1 MGENRKM
8 NAGDR
13 IKIGSCELKN
23 RITMA
28 PTVKFDYTD
37 DSGLASEKHIA
48 HYRERAEGGFG
59 LICVE
64 ATAVTPEGRFCRT
77 QMGLW
82 NDAQAES
89 HKPIAESCHR
99 AGCVALIQLNHAGYQ
114 SGTEFGVPMGP
125 SAMKTRGFAGENE
138 TRSMSLG
145 EIAAVQEAFVLAAVR
160 AKKAGYDGVQLHGCH
175 GYLINQFVSPLTNHR
190 TDAYGG
196 PVENRVRFGRE
207 IIEGIR
213 RECGPDFL
221 ISVRTT
227 GYEKGMETPLAA
239 ARAYIAAG
247 CNYLQVSS
255 GWDFP
260 LPAAD
265 ETAAPVKISDI
276 LSLGVK
282 LRAAL
287 RDGQSASVC
296 AEQGDGPDAASCSD
310 TKAGER
316 PTAPSCAEQNVTVP
330 VSGVGGLFTPE
341 DIRAVL
347 EAGLLDTVDLGRAAL
362 ADPGIARA
370 VLDGGDY
377 VKCYQCAGGCHY
389 GPFQKHICPAQVVW
403 ERKRG

>member
-64 ATAVTPEGRFCRT
+64 ATAVVPEGRFCRT

-145 EIAAVQEAFVLAAVR
+145 EIAAVQEAFILAAVR

-207 IIEGIR
+207 IIEEIR

-227 GYEKGMETPLAA
+227 GYEKGIETPLAA

-247 CNYLQVSS
+247 CDYLQVSS

-260 LPAAD
+260 LPAAE
-265 ETAAPVKISDI
+265 ETGLPVKISDI

-287 RDGQSASVC
+287 RNSQGAPAC
-296 AEQGDGPDAASCSD
+296 AEQA
-310 TKAGER
+310 
-316 PTAPSCAEQNVTVP
+316 VTVP

-362 ADPGIARA
+362 ADPGIVRA

-389 GPFQKHICPAQVVW
+389 GPFQKHICPAQVVR

>member
-1 MGENRKM
+1 M

-13 IKIGSCELKN
+13 IKIDSCELKN

-48 HYRERAEGGFG
+48 HYRERAGGGFG

-82 NDAQAES
+82 NDAQMES
-89 HKPIAESCHR
+89 HKPIPEACHR
-99 AGCVALIQLNHAGYQ
+99 AGCAALIQLNHAGYQ

-213 RECGPDFL
+213 QECGPDFL

-247 CNYLQVSS
+247 CDYLQVSS

-287 RDGQSASVC
+287 RDGQ
-296 AEQGDGPDAASCSD
+296 G
-310 TKAGER
+310 
-316 PTAPSCAEQNVTVP
+316 VTVP
-330 VSGVGGLFTPE
+330 VSGVGGLLTPE

-389 GPFQKHICPAQVVW
+389 GPFQKHICPAQVVR

>member
-1 MGENRKM
+1 MKEWGRNSEM

-13 IKIGSCELKN
+13 IKIGSYELKN

-37 DSGLASEKHIA
+37 DSGLASAKHIA

-64 ATAVTPEGRFCRT
+64 ATAVVPEGRFCRT

-89 HKPIAESCHR
+89 HKPITEACHR

-145 EIAAVQEAFVLAAVR
+145 EIAAVQEAFVSAAVR
-160 AKKAGYDGVQLHGCH
+160 AQKAGYDGVQLHGCH

-207 IIEGIR
+207 IIERIR

-227 GYEKGMETPLAA
+227 GYEQGMETPLAA

-247 CNYLQVSS
+247 CDYLQVSS

-260 LPAAD
+260 LPAAE
-265 ETAAPVKISDI
+265 ETGLPVKISDI

-287 RDGQSASVC
+287 RNSQGAPAC
-296 AEQGDGPDAASCSD
+296 AEQ
-310 TKAGER
+310 T
-316 PTAPSCAEQNVTVP
+316 VTVP

-362 ADPGIARA
+362 ADPGIVRA

-389 GPFQKHICPAQVVW
+389 GPFQKHICPAQVVR

>member
-1 MGENRKM
+1 M

-37 DSGLASEKHIA
+37 DSGLASAKHIA

-64 ATAVTPEGRFCRT
+64 ATAVVPEGRFCRT

-89 HKPIAESCHR
+89 HKLIPEACHR

-145 EIAAVQEAFVLAAVR
+145 EIAAVQEAFILAAVR

-213 RECGPDFL
+213 RECGSDFL

-247 CNYLQVSS
+247 CDYLQVSS

-260 LPAAD
+260 LPAAE
-265 ETAAPVKISDI
+265 ETGLPVKISDI

-287 RDGQSASVC
+287 RNSQGAPAC
-296 AEQGDGPDAASCSD
+296 AEQA
-310 TKAGER
+310 
-316 PTAPSCAEQNVTVP
+316 VTVP

-362 ADPGIARA
+362 ADPGIVRA

-389 GPFQKHICPAQVVW
+389 GPFQKHICPAQVVR